1 MILMTCRLHI
11 GRGNPQSN
19 LNVGI
24 VYGVGSAQI
33 GPHTFRY
40 QLMEN
45 LANQAL
51 SGSHNII

>member
-1 MILMTCRLHI
+1 MTCRLHI